1 MKETFSLRLFFT
13 IYQLIWSFLTPFLS
27 HFGRL
32 KEGSDER
39 TLNVI
44 NFSKVDLWIHA
55 ASAGEAYLARQIVK
69 NLGGEQNYDI
79 LMTTNT
85 LQGKEILKNTLE
97 EFEHRIT
104 VSYMVF
110 DNPSLIHRAV
120 KIADPELLVLIELE
134 IWPAL
139 MAEIKKD
146 HKRIIIVNGRMT
158 EKSFNN
164 YMKIRWLWRKLKPD
178 TILAI
183 SEADKARFT
192 ALFNLQSTYHVA
204 NIKFDLMQRCRIIE
218 REHTREKFLVLASI
232 RKEEEKQVLYLIE
245 KILEKFP
252 DLQIALFPR
261 HLHRVKNWVEML
273 SVKNISWSLKTS
285 NSQNDFCSVVI
296 WDIFGQLTRIYVQ
309 ADAVFVGG
317 SLAPLGGQNFIE
329 AFMNGVIPVTGPWV
343 SDFLWA
349 GEEVFQKDLVR
360 KGNTKEEVLQL
371 LLELLQNPV
380 DKTLIQ
386 KKADHYIGT
395 KQGGTT
401 MTCQH
406 ISALMNGNNKTV

>member
-1 MKETFSLRLFFT
+1 
-13 IYQLIWSFLTPFLS
+13 
-27 HFGRL
+27 
-32 KEGSDER
+32 
-39 TLNVI
+39 
-44 NFSKVDLWIHA
+44 
-55 ASAGEAYLARQIVK
+55 
-69 NLGGEQNYDI
+69 
-79 LMTTNT
+79 
-85 LQGKEILKNTLE
+85 
-97 EFEHRIT
+97 
-104 VSYMVF
+104 
-110 DNPSLIHRAV
+110 
-120 KIADPELLVLIELE
+120 
-134 IWPAL
+134 
-139 MAEIKKD
+139 
-146 HKRIIIVNGRMT
+146 
-158 EKSFNN
+158 
-164 YMKIRWLWRKLKPD
+164 
-178 TILAI
+178 
-183 SEADKARFT
+183 
-192 ALFNLQSTYHVA
+192 
-204 NIKFDLMQRCRIIE
+204 
-218 REHTREKFLVLASI
+218 
-232 RKEEEKQVLYLIE
+232 
-245 KILEKFP
+245 
-252 DLQIALFPR
+252 
-261 HLHRVKNWVEML
+261 ML